1 MAAPRRS
8 AFTLLELIVV
18 IAIIG
23 ILIGL
28 ILPAV
33 QAARESA
40 NRAACANKLKQLGLA
55 LHHFHAEQGKFP
67 QAYNEYWNFSE
78 PKETS
83 TSPDP
88 RPRMSWAT
96 FILPHVDQKN
106 LQDLGVLTAQ
116 QNLVHLF
123 SCNSDPRS
131 LSISPGGYYKYIGPK
146 FGLTS
151 YLAVEGSAYR
161 IGPSNTNLN
170 LEFGGPKDGVIHRSS
185 DTRVVDIHDG
195 ASNTLLLGERPPS
208 PGPDF
213 EWGWWAWSAY
223 DSALAVTEHRSLLTI
238 GCPTPNLYAAGK
250 VIDPCDAHHFW
261 SVHPGGAQWVFADGS
276 VKFLKYSAVDV
287 LPALSTRS
295 GNDGVDANID

>member
-1 MAAPRRS
+1 MAAPRRTG
-8 AFTLLELIVV
+8 FTLLELIVV

-33 QAARESA
+33 QSAREAAS
-40 NRAACANKLKQLGLA
+40 RAACANKMKQLGLA
-55 LHHFHAEQGKFP
+55 LHHFHVEQGKFP
-67 QAYNEYWNFSE
+67 QAYNEYWNFS
-78 PKETS
+78 PPMETP
-83 TSPDP
+83 TAPDP
-88 RPRMSWAT
+88 RPRRSWAT

-106 LQDLGVLTAQ
+106 LQDLGILAAQ

-123 SCNSDPRS
+123 MCNSDPRNREVS
-131 LSISPGGYYKYIGPK
+131 TGGYYKYIGPQ

-151 YLAVEGSAYR
+151 FLAVEGSAYR

-170 LEFGGPKDGVIHRSS
+170 LDFGGPKDGVIHRSS
-185 DTRVVDIHDG
+185 DTRLEDVKDG

-208 PGPDF
+208 PQPDL

-238 GCPTPNLYAAGK
+238 GCPTPNFYARGRI
-250 VIDPCDAHHFW
+250 IDPCDAHHFW
-261 SVHPGGAQWVFADGS
+261 SLHPGGAQWVFADGS

-287 LPALSTRS
+287 LPALATRA
-295 GNDGVDANID
+295 GGDTVDLSNH